1 MGYLL
6 ITKVPFDTSITS
18 LKLSPLMYFNI
29 LATISAL
36 ACNKSLGPPMQEF
49 SVTVG
54 FGDLLLFFTFS
65 PPSHPP
71 PVWYNA
77 HRKGVNNMKKY
88 IIDGSKLPPNERFQ
102 LFQKID
108 KLAFM
113 SGDWPPDINKETFTF
128 YYEGDIEKLK
138 TDLNINCPIV
148 DL

>member
-54 FGDLLLFFTFS
+54 FGDLLLFFTFP

-71 PVWYNA
+71 PAWYNA
-77 HRKGVNNMKKY
+77 HRKGVVFVSAK
-88 IIDGSKLPPNERFQ
+88 S
-102 LFQKID
+102 
-108 KLAFM
+108 
-113 SGDWPPDINKETFTF
+113 SGDIV
-128 YYEGDIEKLK
+128 YCLK
-138 TDLNINCPIV
+138 TDDPNRPLVITQQDNGTVAVNCLFLNCPYFDRCKLSNNPTV
-148 DL
+148 RAYLARS